1 MMKEEFIAILKD
13 LKKTKK
19 DVELTDD
26 DYRVIEYVY
35 ANHPL
40 FDSKQKVVQ
49 AYILFG
55 VEIFTALK
63 EQADRCHDAYEAMRA
78 AMVVATARKDDYNR
92 LLRSIGVG
100 VNVDR
105 VA

>member
-1 MMKEEFIAILKD
+1 MMKEEFIQILKD

-19 DVELTDD
+19 DVELSDD
-26 DYRVIEYVY
+26 DYKVIEYVY

-40 FDSKQKVVQ
+40 FDTKDKAVQ
-49 AYILFG
+49 AYVLFG
-55 VEIFTALK
+55 VEIFHALK
-63 EQADRCHDAYEAMRA
+63 EQADKCHDAYEAMRA
-78 AMVVATARKDDYNR
+78 AMVVASARKDDYNR

-100 VNVDR
+100 VNVER